1 MHTLIFADGALGAKN
16 ARDCSQKQYFDAGME
31 RKNGDRNGQKNE
43 KSKLDHK
50 KCSYWGRLGVKKV
63 NFLIKITWSRF
74 AKTYPPLEQ
83 EQHFWKNVMQKVSWN
98 MKSIKEAVWS
108 LHFWCIFV
116 TIPVEDK
123 FFASCSALAIVFAK
137 SQNQLPASFWVAG
150 RNAQVRW
157 GEIWGGFVI
166 CRLRLAFWF
175 LRFGSDTPCHA
186 YGKGGGFNWRPSGEG
201 TPPPFNLCSAYSFR
215 SAKGRMQS
223 EAGDCMRTKSWRLAL
238 QGIVPKWYWFAYMLG
253 YRNMCCMS
261 FRFWST
267 ECGEHF
273 CTKWGQMRCKKME
286 ISLRSHAIKQTM
298 LNIAS
303 EKGL

>member
-1 MHTLIFADGALGAKN
+1 M
-16 ARDCSQKQYFDAGME
+16 
-31 RKNGDRNGQKNE
+31 
-43 KSKLDHK
+43 
-50 KCSYWGRLGVKKV
+50 
-63 NFLIKITWSRF
+63 
-74 AKTYPPLEQ
+74 
-83 EQHFWKNVMQKVSWN
+83 SWN
-98 MKSIKEAVWS
+98 MKGIKEAVWS
-108 LHFWCIFV
+108 MHFLCKFV
-116 TIPVEDK
+116 TRSVYDS

-137 SQNQLPASFWVAG
+137 SQNLPSDRFWVAG

-166 CRLRLAFWF
+166 CRLRLAIWT
-175 LRFGSDTPCHA
+175 LALDLTRRALSTTRAADR
-186 YGKGGGFNWRPSGEG
+186 FNWRPSGEG

-215 SAKGRMQS
+215 SAKGSMQS

-238 QGIVPKWYWFAYMLG
+238 HGIVPKLYWFAYMLG

-286 ISLRSHAIKQTM
+286 ISLRSHAIKQTFAKM
-298 LNIAS
+298 CPPLEQEQQFWKNVMQKVSWNMKSIKEAVWSLHFWCIFVSMSCYHNLFAS
-303 EKGL
+303 CSALAIVCWKS